1 MNTIKL
7 RIVIR
12 FTLLI
17 VIFQQLNAQNSI
29 TLNGIVKND
38 SIGLENIHI
47 INTSSNFATYSNNL
61 GKFKMKVI
69 VGDTLLFSSVSHA
82 NRKIK
87 ISENHAKN
95 KFIIVY
101 LEEEVEQLKEVE
113 ISQKMQVNY
122 KI

>member
-1 MNTIKL
+1 M
-7 RIVIR
+7 
-12 FTLLI
+12 I

-47 INTSSNFATYSNNL
+47 INLRSNLATYSSAS
-61 GKFKMKVI
+61 GKYLISVM
-69 VGDTLLFSSVSHA
+69 VGDTLKFSSVNHS

-101 LEEEVEQLKEVE
+101 LEEEIEQL
-113 ISQKMQVNY
+113 
-122 KI
+122 